1 MDWGKVRRLGF
12 WRSGR
17 QGLFVASLQVLVATR
32 FSFQHS
38 GVMLKADGFFIFAAE
53 PSVNGDRLFTGGD
66 FHSVD
71 KGFQPDR
78 LVSIFTGHRIAVGL
92 KLHEGRLAYFKW
104 NYPAAFRREFGQ
116 GNEMALLGL

>member
-1 MDWGKVRRLGF
+1 MF
-12 WRSGR
+12 
-17 QGLFVASLQVLVATR
+17 
-32 FSFQHS
+32 
-38 GVMLKADGFFIFAAE
+38 KADGFFIFAAE
-53 PSVNGDRLFTGGD
+53 PSVNGHCLFTGGD
-66 FHSVD
+66 FYSVY

-78 LVSIFTGHRIAVGL
+78 LVSIFTGQRIAVGL